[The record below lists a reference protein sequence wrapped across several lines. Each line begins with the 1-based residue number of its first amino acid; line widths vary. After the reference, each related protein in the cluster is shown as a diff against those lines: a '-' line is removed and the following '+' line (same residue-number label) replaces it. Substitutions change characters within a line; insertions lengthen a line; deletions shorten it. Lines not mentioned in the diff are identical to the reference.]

1 MLIPGFFGGIPWCPE
16 KPGISLESILNWLYL
31 SFQPGRGRKPASW
44 WEGGPEGLE
53 QKKKIKVDKQEKLYI
68 MGYYEN

>member
-1 MLIPGFFGGIPWCPE
+1 MKNSQRLWLDLGSVNAHVG
-16 KPGISLESILNWLYL
+16 KPCALAGQYL